1 MSGIPY
7 ALNFLKYYLTART
20 KHDVHS
26 PFVFDFVT
34 NVINKKNL
42 VPEFDRIENR
52 RKELLKDD
60 KIINVTDFG
69 TAFKGPKTYRR
80 KISAITYHSAKPA
93 KYAQLLYR
101 IVNYFKPGNLLELGT
116 SFGISTMYMS
126 SANREARIITLE
138 GCSETAKV
146 ATENFEQTGLKNIEQ
161 VTGDFNYTLDEAI
174 NKFENLDFV
183 FFDGNHQ
190 KEPTLNYFQKC
201 LTKSHNQSI
210 FIFDD
215 INWSA
220 QMKEAWKEIKDHPR
234 VTVTIDLFILG
245 IVFFNPDLTKQ
256 NFTIRF

>member
-1 MSGIPY
+1 MSGILY
-7 ALNFLKYYLTART
+7 ALNFLKYYLTAQT

-34 NVINKKNL
+34 NAINKKNH
-42 VPEFDRIENR
+42 VPEFDQIEDR

-60 KIINVTDFG
+60 KIINVTDYG
-69 TAFKGPKTYRR
+69 TAFKGPKTYQR

-101 IVNYFKPGNLLELGT
+101 IINYFKPQNILELGT
-116 SFGISTMYMS
+116 SFGFSTMYMA
-126 SANREARIITLE
+126 SANKKAKIITLE

-146 ATENFEQTGLKNIEQ
+146 AMENFQRLGLKNTEQ
-161 VTGDFNYTLDEAI
+161 VTGDFNHTLDEAI
-174 NKFENLDFV
+174 NKFESLDFV

-201 LTKSHNQSI
+201 LGKSHNKTV

-220 QMKEAWKEIKDHPR
+220 EMKVAWEEIQNHPK

-256 NFTIRF
+256 NFVIRF